1 MMALFKG
8 DNYDYNK
15 WRITRLYEESNRRY
29 IRFRKLLCIRLIY
42 KSYYQYDSS
51 TFFIRDRVRQSLFVF
66 KKKIEKRREIKER

>member
-29 IRFRKLLCIRLIY
+29 IRFRKLLC

-51 TFFIRDRVRQSLFVF
+51 SFFIRDRVRQSLFVF